1 MNKKRLNLLKILSL
15 TVPVAGVISCVSC
28 NETKK
33 DEYKINQI
41 EFTETNENE
50 SILKI
55 KFNKEIINKDIKIN
69 FNSNLSYEIKKE
81 NNLVILAF
89 NNLEENRIYEIKS
102 IFIDNKELTKPLEL
116 NYKFNKTPKLQK
128 EVSVKDLNFSNITQ
142 NSANLNI
149 KLENFVNKIEL
160 VINLNQNT
168 YTYNLDQPE
177 TTINL
182 NNLLEDTVYKINW
195 IKINN
200 IIVKVDNFNNFSNI
214 KNYN

>member
-1 MNKKRLNLLKILSL
+1 MNKKRLNLFKMLSL
-15 TVPVAGVISCVSC
+15 TVPVTGVISCVSC
-28 NETKK
+28 KEPLKE
-33 DEYKINQI
+33 EYKINEI

-102 IFIDNKELTKPLEL
+102 IFIDNKELTKPLKL

-128 EVSVKDLNFSNITQ
+128 KYQL
-142 NSANLNI
+142 
-149 KLENFVNKIEL
+149 KI
-160 VINLNQNT
+160 
-168 YTYNLDQPE
+168 
-177 TTINL
+177 
-182 NNLLEDTVYKINW
+182 
-195 IKINN
+195 
-200 IIVKVDNFNNFSNI
+200 
-214 KNYN
+214 